1 MATIGATQLV
11 MGFLSLTE
19 SQVDRVQPFPGAIL
33 RKVGKSQ
40 LDRSMTGVT
49 YVLSMSQAFFI
60 IFDSD
65 FNNQAVV
72 QKTYWGDETDAIYDM
87 VKKGAVSGKSYPGST
102 GFYIYSQQLGYLLV
116 EKQILE
122 GQKCI
127 SVSKECVL

>member
-49 YVLSMSQAFFI
+49 YVLSMRQSFFI

-102 GFYIYSQQLGYLLV
+102 GFYIYSQQY
-116 EKQILE
+116 K
-122 GQKCI
+122 
-127 SVSKECVL
+127 

>member
-1 MATIGATQLV
+1 

-49 YVLSMSQAFFI
+49 YVLSMRQSFFI

-87 VKKGAVSGKSYPGST
+87 VKKRCCIWKILSWINWVLYIFSTIRVSSR
-102 GFYIYSQQLGYLLV
+102 
-116 EKQILE
+116 
-122 GQKCI
+122 
-127 SVSKECVL
+127 

>member
-19 SQVDRVQPFPGAIL
+19 SQVDRVQPFPDAIL

-49 YVLSMSQAFFI
+49 YVLSMRQSFFI

-102 GFYIYSQQLGYLLV
+102 GFYIYSQQ
-116 EKQILE
+116 
-122 GQKCI
+122 CT
-127 SVSKECVL
+127 

>member
-49 YVLSMSQAFFI
+49 YVLSMR
-60 IFDSD
+60 
-65 FNNQAVV
+65 
-72 QKTYWGDETDAIYDM
+72 
-87 VKKGAVSGKSYPGST
+87 
-102 GFYIYSQQLGYLLV
+102 
-116 EKQILE
+116 
-122 GQKCI
+122 
-127 SVSKECVL
+127 

>member
-49 YVLSMSQAFFI
+49 YVLSMRQSF
-60 IFDSD
+60 
-65 FNNQAVV
+65 
-72 QKTYWGDETDAIYDM
+72 
-87 VKKGAVSGKSYPGST
+87 
-102 GFYIYSQQLGYLLV
+102 LLSSI
-116 EKQILE
+116 QILTTKLLCKRHI
-122 GQKCI
+122 GAMKQM
-127 SVSKECVL
+127 LYTTW

>member
-49 YVLSMSQAFFI
+49 YVLSMRQSLFI
-60 IFDSD
+60 IFEILL
-65 FNNQAVV
+65 Q
-72 QKTYWGDETDAIYDM
+72 
-87 VKKGAVSGKSYPGST
+87 
-102 GFYIYSQQLGYLLV
+102 GFYFFAIFIPLFKSP
-116 EKQILE
+116 
-122 GQKCI
+122 
-127 SVSKECVL
+127 